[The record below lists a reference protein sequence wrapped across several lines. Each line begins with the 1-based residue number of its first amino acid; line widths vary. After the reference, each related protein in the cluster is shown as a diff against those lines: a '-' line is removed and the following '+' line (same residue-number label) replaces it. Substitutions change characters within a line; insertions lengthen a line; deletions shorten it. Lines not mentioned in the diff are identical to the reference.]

1 MVPWKQLFR
10 EPLLHFLLIGTAL
23 FVGYRVFNPNADSAA
38 QSNRIELTQDD
49 LLQMSV
55 AWLARGQPAPTPEQ
69 MRNLV
74 EHRVREEI
82 LYREAPALGLD
93 KGDTI
98 VRRRLAQKME
108 FLTEDVSVIKE
119 PATEEV
125 RAWFAENPQRFAL
138 APRVSFRHLYF
149 SFDRRGERAGEAA
162 ARSLAALAGQPSDW
176 PDADALADPFMFQN
190 YYGDRSFDEM
200 AKLFRPGFAR
210 ALTQVE
216 PGAWRG
222 PIQSGYGWH
231 LIFVEAMAPSRVP
244 AFEEIE
250 PEIRSAWVAVRRIEV
265 KGKAYETMRARY
277 QVVTSEKTQN

>member
-1 MVPWKQLFR
+1 
-10 EPLLHFLLIGTAL
+10 
-23 FVGYRVFNPNADSAA
+23 
-38 QSNRIELTQDD
+38 
-49 LLQMSV
+49 
-55 AWLARGQPAPTPEQ
+55 

-82 LYREAPALGLD
+82 LYREALALGLD

-108 FLTEDVSVIKE
+108 FLAEDVSAIE
-119 PATEEV
+119 PPSSEEA

-149 SFDRRGERAGEAA
+149 SFDRRGEGAGEAA
-162 ARSLAALAGQPSDW
+162 ARSLAALVGHPSDW
-176 PDADALADPFMFQN
+176 PDATALADPFMFQN

-200 AKLFRPGFAR
+200 AKLFGPGFAR
-210 ALTQVE
+210 ALTQLE

-231 LIFVEAMAPSRVP
+231 LIFVDAMAPSRVP
-244 AFEEIE
+244 EFEEIE
-250 PEIRSAWVAVRRIEV
+250 PEIRSAWVAARHAEA
-265 KGKAYETMRARY
+265 KGKTYETMRARY
-277 QVVTSEKTQN
+277 QVVLPEKTQN